1 MTLVQEPVKG
11 EAGAKAGVPASN
23 GTGRHTEPPASE
35 FKPLRLLDVEIGDP
49 LPAIEPCEAE
59 PGHVYERALALVRLH
74 TRPLGLIHLPLEQG
88 SLSAEQYAYAIW
100 QSLSEEIRAHQRE
113 DGLPVPDALPAS
125 GLPSAETPA
134 CVRAREAVL
143 ANAPFVSIV
152 VATHDRPAT
161 LATCVSSLLALEYPQ
176 FEIIVI
182 DNAPSSNSTVDF
194 IRETYGDEPRVRYVR
209 EDRPGLSW
217 ARNRG
222 VQEVQGEIVAFT
234 DDDAVVDRNW
244 LAELVTG
251 FRVAENVG
259 CVTGATFP
267 VELQTQAQLWFEI
280 YGCFS
285 NGYTRRVFDM
295 GEHRLKNGIYPY
307 SAGIFGAG
315 VNMALRTAVVR
326 AIGSFDPA
334 LGAGT
339 PARGGE
345 DLAMFFQIISAGY
358 TLVYEPGAIVSHLHR
373 REYAALR
380 KQMYGYGVGWAAY
393 LTKCMIDRPTRLLDV
408 PTWIPT
414 AVSFLFSAGSK
425 NNAWRP
431 SDLPKELKTIERKG
445 LLRGPFI
452 YSYSRLKLRFS
463 RGRSD
468 LPKSVVLQ
476 NGATLPRIGRWK
488 RS

>member
-1 MTLVQEPVKG
+1 MKTL
-11 EAGAKAGVPASN
+11 PASN
-23 GTGRHTEPPASE
+23 TSRHDGPLAAD
-35 FKPLRLLDVEIGDP
+35 FKPLRLLNVEIGDP

-59 PGHVYERALALVRLH
+59 PGHVYEQALALVRLH
-74 TRPLGLIHLPLEQG
+74 TRPLGLIHLDLEQG
-88 SLSAEQYAYAIW
+88 SLSAEQYARAIW
-100 QSLSEEIRAHQRE
+100 QSLSKEIRTHQRA
-113 DGLPVPDALPAS
+113 DGLPVSNTLPEG
-125 GLPSAETPA
+125 GLPSAETPT

-143 ANAPFVSIV
+143 ADAPFVSIV
-152 VATHDRPAT
+152 VATRDRPAT
-161 LATCVSSLLALEYPQ
+161 LATSLSSLLTLDYPH
-176 FEIIVI
+176 FEIIVV
-182 DNAPSSNSTVDF
+182 DNAPSSTATADF
-194 IRETYGDEPRVRYVR
+194 FRDTYKDDDRLRYVR
-209 EDRPGLSW
+209 EDRPGTSW
-217 ARNRG
+217 ARNCG
-222 VQEVQGEIVAFT
+222 LETAQGEIVAFT
-234 DDDAVVDRNW
+234 DDDAVADRYW

-251 FRVAENVG
+251 FGVAANVG

-285 NGYTRRVFDM
+285 NGYTRRVYDM
-295 GEHRLKNGIYPY
+295 AENRLKNGIYPY

-315 VNMALRTAVVR
+315 VNMAYRTAVVR
-326 AIGSFDPA
+326 AMGSFDPA
-334 LGAGT
+334 LGGGT

-358 TLVYEPGAIVSHLHR
+358 TLVYEPGAIVRHLHR
-373 REYAALR
+373 RDYAALR
-380 KQMYGYGVGWAAY
+380 KQMYDYGIGWASY
-393 LTKCMIDRPTRLLDV
+393 LTKCMIDKPARLLDV
-408 PTWIPT
+408 PAWIPT

-468 LPKSVVLQ
+468 SPKSVVLQ